1 MITGSVYLNRKIR
14 KADLS
19 VSFSIIMGRKVMK
32 FLMSFFICL
41 LLANVVVAEEKETVK
56 QDTVVAETSNDKK
69 DADKNTQS
77 EPDDEVVSIGKK
89 MSPRVRE

>member
-1 MITGSVYLNRKIR
+1 
-14 KADLS
+14 
-19 VSFSIIMGRKVMK
+19 MK

-77 EPDDEVVSIGKK
+77 EPDGEVVSIGKK